1 MSHPYYGGNGVPQI
15 PGGVDPYAA
24 QHYQQQQQHHQ
35 QQQQHLYQQQQG
47 KMVDRRLFKLF
58 Q

>member
-24 QHYQQQQQHHQ
+24 HHYQQQQQHHQ
-35 QQQQHLYQQQQG
+35 QQQQHMYQQQQG
-47 KMVDRRLFKLF
+47 NIDLLLLFINF
-58 Q
+58 